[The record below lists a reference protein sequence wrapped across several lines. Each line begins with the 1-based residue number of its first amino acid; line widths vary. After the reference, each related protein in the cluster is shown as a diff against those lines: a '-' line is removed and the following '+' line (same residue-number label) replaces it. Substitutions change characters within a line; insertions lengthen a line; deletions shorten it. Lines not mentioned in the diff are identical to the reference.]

1 MWGIYETRKS
11 GIFEKCIADAIDS
24 DGFHAKLFSL
34 QPPWEELCCGFYN
47 KSFSRVSS
55 SLQEKI
61 QK

>member
-34 QPPWEELCCGFYN
+34 QPP
-47 KSFSRVSS
+47 
-55 SLQEKI
+55 
-61 QK
+61 